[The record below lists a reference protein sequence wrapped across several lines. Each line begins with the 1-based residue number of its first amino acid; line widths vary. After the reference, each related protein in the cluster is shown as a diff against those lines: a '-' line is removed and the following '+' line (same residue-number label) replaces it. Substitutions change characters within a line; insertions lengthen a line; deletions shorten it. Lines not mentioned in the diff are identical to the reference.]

1 MDNCAWKSSYSKP
14 FLIGKFL
21 FYKTVTLSVVLV
33 SCLAVFLFFLII
45 VGAEDRA
52 TSLVPLLRD
61 CFRNI
66 CFHTLE
72 KIETHL
78 FFSLPPERAS
88 DVQTKTL
95 GFWCRGSIFHWQH
108 NQSIDQPSNLDW
120 SLAKPQP
127 SYPTK
132 VGPQLTTAK
141 DNNIGVLVTWIH
153 LSHRSPAVPNHRPT
167 EQIRLVSRQTK
178 PYTSNPT
185 KNLPIQRQIY
195 TKQRLYIC

>member
-1 MDNCAWKSSYSKP
+1 MIYNWQISILQDCY
-14 FLIGKFL
+14 
-21 FYKTVTLSVVLV
+21 LV
-33 SCLAVFLFFLII
+33 SCFSFLSCCVSFLSHNCWC
-45 VGAEDRA
+45 RRQSY
-52 TSLVPLLRD
+52 TFLVPLLRD

-141 DNNIGVLVTWIH
+141 DNNIGVLVTWIY